1 MKTEAFGS
9 IFARAFMLH
18 CEFES
23 RLTESLVFAFE
34 LMFTSFRETNAVNG
48 LQANSS
54 GRETP
59 CGTPQRDPFGRTR
72 CCC

>member
-1 MKTEAFGS
+1 
-9 IFARAFMLH
+9 MLH

-23 RLTESLVFAFE
+23 ARTESLVIPFE

-54 GRETP
+54 GRKTP
-59 CGTPQRDPFGRTR
+59 CGTPQCDPFGRTR
-72 CCC
+72 CSR